1 MRPLAP
7 TAAGLLALA
16 LLAGCGDSEEPATAD
31 APLQVAVAFYPV
43 EEAARRVGG
52 DRVEVTNLT
61 PPGVASHDLELTPT
75 AAAALEEADLVLYLG
90 GGFQRS
96 VERAVGNR
104 AEGSSIDLL
113 GSVDLRT
120 VDDAVPGV
128 VGEVDGT
135 ELAGRRDPHVWVD
148 PARYAEMV
156 EAVRDG
162 LIAADPGD
170 ADTYR
175 TNAEV
180 FLGAL
185 RDLDRTFARELAGCR
200 GRVLVT
206 SHAAFGYLA
215 DRYGL
220 RQAPIAARPA
230 EPRRHRPVRE
240 GQRGHHGV
248 LRDPGAAEA
257 RGHGGTRDR
266 REDGCPRPGGGHP
279 PGAAGCRRRLRQH
292 PAGQPAAPGEGAR
305 MHRGLDH
312 AALELRGVTVRY
324 GRHVAV
330 EDASFSIAQGE
341 LVALVG
347 PNGAGKS
354 TLFRAALGRLPA
366 EGTIVVH
373 ETRRHGAA
381 FVPQRPE
388 VELDFP
394 ITVGQAVATG
404 RRAVRGFRPWND
416 GHDRRAVARCLSRV
430 GLDGL
435 ERRPIGAL
443 SGGQLQ
449 RVLIARALAQEPSV
463 MLLDEPLSGVDAGM
477 TVALVDLLRRLADEG
492 TAIMV
497 STHDLALVRERFDR
511 CIAINRRVVG
521 DGPPGEV
528 LDARGL
534 ERFFGLPALAAA

>member
-1 MRPLAP
+1 
-7 TAAGLLALA
+7 
-16 LLAGCGDSEEPATAD
+16 
-31 APLQVAVAFYPV
+31 
-43 EEAARRVGG
+43 
-52 DRVEVTNLT
+52 
-61 PPGVASHDLELTPT
+61 
-75 AAAALEEADLVLYLG
+75 
-90 GGFQRS
+90 
-96 VERAVGNR
+96 
-104 AEGSSIDLL
+104 
-113 GSVDLRT
+113 
-120 VDDAVPGV
+120 
-128 VGEVDGT
+128 
-135 ELAGRRDPHVWVD
+135 
-148 PARYAEMV
+148 
-156 EAVRDG
+156 
-162 LIAADPGD
+162 
-170 ADTYR
+170 
-175 TNAEV
+175 
-180 FLGAL
+180 
-185 RDLDRTFARELAGCR
+185 
-200 GRVLVT
+200 
-206 SHAAFGYLA
+206 
-215 DRYGL
+215 
-220 RQAPIAARPA
+220 
-230 EPRRHRPVRE
+230 
-240 GQRGHHGV
+240 
-248 LRDPGAAEA
+248 
-257 RGHGGTRDR
+257 
-266 REDGCPRPGGGHP
+266 
-279 PGAAGCRRRLRQH
+279 
-292 PAGQPAAPGEGAR
+292 

-534 ERFFGLPALAAA
+534 ERFFGLAALAAA